1 VDSST
6 IALLGKFT
14 GRTLGIDVFENK
26 IFIDPVNSSLG
37 FIAKPIK
44 SLIDGKVHEEL
55 CVKAIETMNKSN
67 NLVKPLITAATFAVA
82 KHNNVILPD
91 FSKL

>member
-1 VDSST
+1 
-6 IALLGKFT
+6 
-14 GRTLGIDVFENK
+14 
-26 IFIDPVNSSLG
+26 
-37 FIAKPIK
+37 
-44 SLIDGKVHEEL
+44 
-55 CVKAIETMNKSN
+55 MNKSN